1 MKRKS
6 LITVVATGALLA
18 TGALASAADYSTTPG
33 DDSATQQS
41 DLQITENVK
50 GKLAVD
56 EPAIAPAIVVTTRA
70 GVVTLKGVALTNDYI
85 TRALFDA
92 RTVDG
97 VVQVKNELSLQ

>member
-1 MKRKS
+1 MKRRS
-6 LITVVATGALLA
+6 LTTVAATAALLA
-18 TGALASAADYSTTPG
+18 TAALASAADYSTTPR
-33 DDSATQQS
+33 DDSVSHS
-41 DLQITENVK
+41 DMQITENVK

-56 EPAIAPAIVVTTRA
+56 EPAVAPAIVVTTRD
-70 GVVTLKGVALTNDYI
+70 GVVTLKGIALTNDYI